1 MRRGKWNFL
10 HPVVFVGTALILG
23 PWSLRAAESPAAP
36 AATNRP
42 PANAPSEALGRFLE
56 QVPALRFEVFGEPLW
71 KYLAFLA
78 YLGLAFLSAYLVN
91 RLVSGRLRAWAARTP
106 SKYDD
111 ILLKVVHGPVKVVT
125 FVIVLNFG
133 LQVFAW
139 PAVVQDYLSKGL
151 RVVVAWSITYMVIKA
166 LDLLLVFWRQRAAA
180 PEDPL
185 FDKQLLPLMRRVGKY
200 FIILLALLVTAQNLG
215 VEVTT
220 LLAGLSIGGLA
231 VGLAAQDT
239 LANLFGAVALFMDRP
254 CVVGDRIQV
263 EGYDGVVE
271 EIGLRSTR
279 LRNLDGHLVTIPNK
293 AMANA
298 SITNISKRPNIRTVM
313 TLGITYDTPAEKV
326 KLAGDI
332 IQEVFKSHPMT
343 ADVWVSFNQ
352 FADCSLNFLVVHWW
366 NSTVYKDYLAGMQEM
381 NLALKARFDAAGIS
395 FAFPTRTLYV
405 KQDSDWRITGMPQ
418 TPPLPAEPG
427 TARG

>member
-1 MRRGKWNFL
+1 MRSHKWNFL
-10 HPVVFVGTALILG
+10 HSAVLVWAALTFG
-23 PWSLRAAESPAAP
+23 PGGLRAAESPTAP
-36 AATNRP
+36 AAPNSP
-42 PANAPSEALGRFLE
+42 PASAPSEALGRFFE
-56 QVPALRFEVFGEPLW
+56 QVPALRLEVFGEPLW

-78 YLGLAFLSAYLVN
+78 YIGLAFLSAYLVN

-111 ILLKVVHGPVKVVT
+111 ILLQVVHGPVKVVT

-133 LQVFAW
+133 LRVFAW

-151 RVVVAWSITYMVIKA
+151 RVVVAWSITFMVIKA
-166 LDLLLVFWRQRAAA
+166 LDLFLVFWRQRSAR

-185 FDKQLLPLMRRVGKY
+185 LDNQLLPLMRRVGKY
-200 FIILLALLVTAQNLG
+200 FILLLALLVTAQNLG

-263 EGYDGVVE
+263 EGFDGVVE

-313 TLGITYDTPAEKV
+313 TIGITYDTPAEKV
-326 KLAGDI
+326 KRAGEI

-352 FADCSLNFLVVHWW
+352 FADCSLNFLVIHWW

-418 TPPLPAEPG
+418 TPPPRAEPG
-427 TARG
+427 AARG

>member
-1 MRRGKWNFL
+1 
-10 HPVVFVGTALILG
+10 
-23 PWSLRAAESPAAP
+23 
-36 AATNRP
+36 
-42 PANAPSEALGRFLE
+42 
-56 QVPALRFEVFGEPLW
+56 VFGEPLW
-71 KYLAFLA
+71 KYLASLA
-78 YLGLAFLSAYLVN
+78 YVVLAFLSAWLVN
-91 RLVSGRLRAWAARTP
+91 WLVTGRLKAWAARTP

-111 ILLKVVHGPVKVVT
+111 ILLQVVHGPIKVVT
-125 FVIVLNFG
+125 FVIVLHFG
-133 LQVFAW
+133 LRVFAW
-139 PAVVQDYLSKGL
+139 PTVVQDYLSKGL
-151 RVVVAWSITYMVIKA
+151 RVVVAWSVTYMVIKA
-166 LDLLLVFWRQRAAA
+166 LDLFLLFWRQRTTT
-180 PEDPL
+180 PEEPL
-185 FDKQLLPLMRRVGKY
+185 LDKQLLPLMRRVGKY

-215 VEVTT
+215 MEVTT

-254 CVVGDRIQV
+254 CVVGDRIKV
-263 EGYDGVVE
+263 DGYDGVVE

-279 LRNLDGHLVTIPNK
+279 IRNLDGHLVTIPNK

-313 TLGITYDTPAEKV
+313 TIGITYDTSTEKV

-352 FADCSLNFLVVHWW
+352 FADYSLNFLVIHWW

-381 NLALKARFDAAGIS
+381 NLMLKARFDAAGIS

-405 KQDSDWRITGMPQ
+405 KQDSDWRITGAPQ
-418 TPPLPAEPG
+418 PPGPL
-427 TARG
+427 

>member
-1 MRRGKWNFL
+1 MRSHKRNFL
-10 HPVVFVGTALILG
+10 HPAVWVWTALIFG
-23 PWSLRAAESPAAP
+23 PWGLRAAESPAAP
-36 AATNRP
+36 AATNSS
-42 PANAPSEALGRFLE
+42 PANAPSEALGRFFE
-56 QVPALRFEVFGEPLW
+56 QVPALRLEVFGEPLW

-78 YLGLAFLSAYLVN
+78 YIGLAFLSAYLVN

-106 SKYDD
+106 SQYDD
-111 ILLKVVHGPVKVVT
+111 ILLQVVHGPIKVVT

-133 LQVFAW
+133 LRVFAW

-151 RVVVAWSITYMVIKA
+151 RVVVAWSVTYMVIKA
-166 LDLLLVFWRQRAAA
+166 LDLFLVFWRQRSAA

-185 FDKQLLPLMRRVGKY
+185 LDKQLLPLVRRVGKY
-200 FIILLALLVTAQNLG
+200 FILLLALLVTAQNLG

-254 CVVGDRIQV
+254 CVVGDRIKV

-313 TLGITYDTPAEKV
+313 TIGITYDTPAEKV
-326 KLAGDI
+326 KRAGEI

-352 FADCSLNFLVVHWW
+352 FADFSLNFLVIHWW

-418 TPPLPAEPG
+418 TPPPPAEPG
-427 TARG
+427 AARG

>member
-1 MRRGKWNFL
+1 
-10 HPVVFVGTALILG
+10 
-23 PWSLRAAESPAAP
+23 
-36 AATNRP
+36 
-42 PANAPSEALGRFLE
+42 LGRFFE
-56 QVPALRFEVFGEPLW
+56 QVPALRLEVFGEPLW

-78 YLGLAFLSAYLVN
+78 YIGLAFLSAYLVN

-111 ILLKVVHGPVKVVT
+111 ILLQVVHGPVKVVT

-133 LQVFAW
+133 LRVFAW

-151 RVVVAWSITYMVIKA
+151 RVVVAWSITFMVIKA
-166 LDLLLVFWRQRAAA
+166 LDLFLVFWRQRSAE

-185 FDKQLLPLMRRVGKY
+185 LDKQLLPLMRRVGKY
-200 FIILLALLVTAQNLG
+200 FILLLALLVTAQNLG

-254 CVVGDRIQV
+254 CVVGDRIKV

-279 LRNLDGHLVTIPNK
+279 IRNLDGHLVTIPNK

-313 TLGITYDTPAEKV
+313 TIGITYDTPAEKV
-326 KLAGDI
+326 KRAGEI

-352 FADCSLNFLVVHWW
+352 FADFSLNFLVIHWW

-418 TPPLPAEPG
+418 TPPPPAELG
-427 TARG
+427 AARG

>member
-1 MRRGKWNFL
+1 MRSHKWNFL
-10 HPVVFVGTALILG
+10 HPAVLVWTVLCFG
-23 PWSLRAAESPAAP
+23 PGGLRAAVSPAAS
-36 AATNRP
+36 AVTNRP
-42 PANAPSEALGRFLE
+42 PDNALSEALGRFFE
-56 QVPALRFEVFGEPLW
+56 QVPALRLELFGEPLW
-71 KYLAFLA
+71 KHLAFLA
-78 YLGLAFLSAYLVN
+78 YIGLAFLSAYLVN

-111 ILLKVVHGPVKVVT
+111 ILLQVVHGPIKVVT

-133 LQVFAW
+133 LRVFAW

-151 RVVVAWSITYMVIKA
+151 RVVVAWSVTFMVIKA
-166 LDLLLVFWRQRAAA
+166 LDLFLVFWRQRSAE

-185 FDKQLLPLMRRVGKY
+185 FDRQLLPLMRRVGKY
-200 FIILLALLVTAQNLG
+200 FILLLALLVTAQNLG

-313 TLGITYDTPAEKV
+313 TIGITYDTPAEKV

-352 FADCSLNFLVVHWW
+352 FADSSLNFLVIHWW

-381 NLALKARFDAAGIS
+381 NLMLKARFDAAGIS

-405 KQDSDWRITGMPQ
+405 KQDSDWRITGAPQ
-418 TPPLPAEPG
+418 PPGPL
-427 TARG
+427 

>member
-1 MRRGKWNFL
+1 MRSGKWNFL
-10 HPVVFVGTALILG
+10 QLVVFVWTVLIFG
-23 PWSLRAAESPAAP
+23 PWDLRAAESPAALP
-36 AATNRP
+36 ATNSP
-42 PANAPSEALGRFLE
+42 PANAPSEALGRFFE
-56 QVPALRFEVFGEPLW
+56 QVPALRLEVFGEPLW

-78 YLGLAFLSAYLVN
+78 YIGLAFLSAYLVN

-106 SKYDD
+106 SRYDD
-111 ILLKVVHGPVKVVT
+111 ILLQVVHGPVKVVT

-133 LQVFAW
+133 LRVFAW

-166 LDLLLVFWRQRAAA
+166 LDLFLVFWRQRSAR
-180 PEDPL
+180 PEEPL
-185 FDKQLLPLMRRVGKY
+185 LDKQLLPLMRRVGKY
-200 FIILLALLVTAQNLG
+200 FILLLALLVTAQNLG

-239 LANLFGAVALFMDRP
+239 LANLFGAVALFLDRP
-254 CVVGDRIQV
+254 CVVGDRIKV

-326 KLAGDI
+326 KLAGEI
-332 IQEVFKSHPMT
+332 ITEVFKSHPMT

-352 FADCSLNFLVVHWW
+352 FADFSLNFLVIHWW
-366 NSTVYKDYLAGMQEM
+366 NSTDYKAYLAGMQEM
-381 NLALKARFDAAGIS
+381 NLTLKARFDAAGLS

-418 TPPLPAEPG
+418 TPPPPAEPG
-427 TARG
+427 AARG

>member
-1 MRRGKWNFL
+1 LLVRVGWL
-10 HPVVFVGTALILG
+10 HT
-23 PWSLRAAESPAAP
+23 
-36 AATNRP
+36 
-42 PANAPSEALGRFLE
+42 
-56 QVPALRFEVFGEPLW
+56 EVFGEPLW

-78 YLGLAFLSAYLVN
+78 YIALAFLSAYLVN
-91 RLVSGRLRAWAARTP
+91 RLVAGRLKAWATRTVTR
-106 SKYDD
+106 YDD
-111 ILLKVVHGPVKVVT
+111 IFVEVVQGPVKVIT

-139 PAVVQDYLSKGL
+139 PAVVQNYLSKGL
-151 RVVVAWSITYMVIKA
+151 RVVVAWSLTFMVIKA
-166 LDLLLVFWRQRAAA
+166 MDVLLVFWRQRAAA
-180 PEDPL
+180 EKDVFFNQQLFPL
-185 FDKQLLPLMRRVGKY
+185 VRRVGKY
-200 FIILLALLVTAQNLG
+200 FIILLAALLTAQNLG
-215 VEVTT
+215 IEITS

-239 LANLFGAVALFMDRP
+239 LANLFGAVALFMDKP
-254 CVVGDRIQV
+254 CAVGDRIKV
-263 EGYDGVVE
+263 EGFDGVVE

-313 TLGITYDTPAEKV
+313 TIGITYDTPAEKV

-332 IQEVFKSHPMT
+332 ITEVFKGHPMT

-352 FADCSLNFLVVHWW
+352 FADFSLNFLVIHWW
-366 NSTVYKDYLAGMQEM
+366 NSTDYKAYLAGMQEM
-381 NLALKARFDAAGIS
+381 NLQLKARFDAAGLS

-418 TPPLPAEPG
+418 SPPTGGAVEPPP
-427 TARG
+427 TRG

>member
-1 MRRGKWNFL
+1 MRSHKRNFL
-10 HPVVFVGTALILG
+10 HPAVWVWTALIFG
-23 PWSLRAAESPAAP
+23 PWGLRAAESPAAP
-36 AATNRP
+36 AATNSS
-42 PANAPSEALGRFLE
+42 PANAPSEALGRFFE
-56 QVPALRFEVFGEPLW
+56 QVPALRLEVFGEPLW

-78 YLGLAFLSAYLVN
+78 YIGLAFLSAYLVN

-106 SKYDD
+106 SQYDD
-111 ILLKVVHGPVKVVT
+111 ILLQVVHGPIKVVT

-133 LQVFAW
+133 LRVFAW

-151 RVVVAWSITYMVIKA
+151 RVVVAWSVTYMVIKA
-166 LDLLLVFWRQRAAA
+166 LDLFLVFWRQRSAE

-185 FDKQLLPLMRRVGKY
+185 FDRQLLPLMRRVGKY
-200 FIILLALLVTAQNLG
+200 FILLLALLVTAQNLG

-254 CVVGDRIQV
+254 CVVGDRIKV

-313 TLGITYDTPAEKV
+313 TIGITYDTPAEKV
-326 KLAGDI
+326 KRAGEI

-352 FADCSLNFLVVHWW
+352 FADFSLNFLVIHWW

-418 TPPLPAEPG
+418 TPPPPAEPG
-427 TARG
+427 AARG

>member
-1 MRRGKWNFL
+1 MRSHKRNFL
-10 HPVVFVGTALILG
+10 HPAVWVWTALIFG
-23 PWSLRAAESPAAP
+23 PWGLRAAESPAAP
-36 AATNRP
+36 AATNSS
-42 PANAPSEALGRFLE
+42 PANAPSEALGRFFE
-56 QVPALRFEVFGEPLW
+56 QVPALRLEVFGEPLW

-78 YLGLAFLSAYLVN
+78 YIGLAFLSAYLVN

-106 SKYDD
+106 SQYDD
-111 ILLKVVHGPVKVVT
+111 ILLQVVHGPIKVVT

-133 LQVFAW
+133 LRVFAW

-151 RVVVAWSITYMVIKA
+151 RVVVAWSVTYMVIKA
-166 LDLLLVFWRQRAAA
+166 LDLFLVFWRQRSAE

-185 FDKQLLPLMRRVGKY
+185 FDRQLLPLVRRVGKY
-200 FIILLALLVTAQNLG
+200 FILLLALLVTAQNLG

-254 CVVGDRIQV
+254 CVVGDRIKV

-313 TLGITYDTPAEKV
+313 TIGITYDTPAEKV
-326 KLAGDI
+326 KRAGEI

-352 FADCSLNFLVVHWW
+352 FADFSLNFLVIHWW

-418 TPPLPAEPG
+418 TPPPPAEPG
-427 TARG
+427 AARG